1 MKTTQSHSQSLTR
14 RDFLAASAT
23 AAAVGSLAAPRRARA
38 DATLNVGLIGCGG
51 RGSGAALQALR
62 ADPGNRLVA
71 MADLFEDHV
80 ENSLLNLSESDVAD
94 QVDVPRQRRFVGFD
108 AYQALIDSD
117 VDVVLLAT
125 TPHFRP
131 QHLAAAVAADKHVF
145 CEKPVAVDAPG
156 VRSVYETVEL
166 ARQKK
171 LTLVTGFCYRY
182 SEPDRELFRRIHKGE
197 IGRITAIHATYNTSE
212 LWYREP
218 QPGWTEMEHQMR
230 NWLYYTWLSGD
241 HLVEQAIHNVD
252 KMCWAMNGELPVQAT
267 ALGGRQVRTDPKYGN
282 VYDHFSVAY
291 DYADGVRGLLD
302 CRQQNGCSDQVG
314 DRYFGTRGTAV
325 IDAQRSH
332 EIIRKKK
339 VWRYEPE
346 YNDMY
351 QSEHDALFQAV
362 RSGRPIN
369 DGIQMTNST
378 MMAILGRM
386 AAYTGQTLTW
396 DQALLLRGRRSSR
409 LLFLGTGAPL
419 RGRHARQDR
428 LCLTCT
434 AAIAAPFWRV
444 SPAAP
449 WARPSPSGAWVPP
462 SPGRR

>member
-1 MKTTQSHSQSLTR
+1 MKPIKPPTPSLSR

-23 AAAVGSLAAPRRARA
+23 AAAVGSLAGPRAVA
-38 DATLNVGLIGCGG
+38 AQDTLNVGLIGCGG

-62 ADPGNRLVA
+62 ANPANRLVA
-71 MADLFEDHV
+71 MADLFSDAIES
-80 ENSLLNLSESDVAD
+80 SLLNLSESSASE
-94 QVDVPRQRRFVGFD
+94 QIDVPPQRRFVGFD
-108 AYQALIDSD
+108 AFSQLIAAD

-131 QHLAAAVAADKHVF
+131 QHLKAAIAADKHVF

-156 VRSVYETVEL
+156 IRSVYETVEV

-182 SEPDRELFRRIHKGE
+182 SEPDRELFKRIHKGA
-197 IGRITAIHATYNTSE
+197 IGRITAMHSTYNTSE

-218 QPGWTEMEHQMR
+218 QPDWTEMEHQMR

-252 KMCWAMNGELPVQAT
+252 KMCWAMNGQLPIQAT

-282 VYDHFSVAY
+282 VFDHFSVAY

-314 DRYFGTRGTAV
+314 DRIFGTKGTAI

-332 EIIRKKK
+332 EIRRKKK
-339 VWRYEPE
+339 VWRYDVD

-351 QSEHDALFQAV
+351 QSEHDALFAAV

-369 DGIQMTNST
+369 DGVQMTDST

-386 AAYTGQTLTW
+386 AAYTGQTITW
-396 DQALLLRGRRSSR
+396 DQALASEET
-409 LLFLGTGAPL
+409 GTLDHYAWGPAP
-419 RGRHARQDR
+419 Q
-428 LCLTCT
+428 CT
-434 AAIAAPFWRV
+434 VALPGKTPFV
-444 SPAAP
+444 
-449 WARPSPSGAWVPP
+449 
-462 SPGRR
+462 